1 MPDVH
6 VVGGGVA
13 GLVLARRLARGGAD
27 VVVHEASDRLGGTVA
42 AHEIAGIVMDAG
54 AESFATRG
62 GTVSALIDELGLA
75 GDLVRPEPVSAWL
88 QPARGDAAPLPA
100 TALLG
105 IPGDPRAEDVVA
117 IVGRAGAEAAVAR
130 DASRMTADDPL
141 LAPGARLGPLV
152 RARHGD
158 AVLDLLVAPVVHGV
172 HSLHPDDV
180 PLERVHPRL
189 RAALA
194 ETGSL
199 SGAMSALRAAAP
211 PGSVVAGLRGGVHR
225 LVSALAD
232 DLAAHGGDI
241 RLRSSVDVPAL
252 ERLAGAGGGTVVVAA
267 PDVLPASAPP
277 RRIDLV
283 TLVVDQP
290 ELDAAPRGSGLL
302 VAAGAPVG
310 ARALTHATAKWA
322 WLADAAG
329 GSHVLRL
336 SYDDL
341 PEDPVASARAD
352 AAALLGVA
360 LPVPEGTAHVTWFRP
375 AAAIAPAGITVVG
388 ETAAGSGLAGIIAH
402 AEAAASALAAK

>member
-62 GTVSALIDELGLA
+62 GTVTALIDELGLA
-75 GDLVRPEPVSAWL
+75 GDLVRPEPLSARL
-88 QPARGDAAPLPA
+88 QPARGYAAPLPA

-241 RLRSSVDVPAL
+241 RLRSSVDVAAL
-252 ERLAGAGGGTVVVAA
+252 ERLAAGGTVVVAA
-267 PDVLPASAPP
+267 PDVLPATAPP

-329 GSHVLRL
+329 GRHVLRL

-375 AAAIAPAGITVVG
+375 AAAIAPARITVVG

-402 AEAAASALAAK
+402 AEATASALAAK

>member
-13 GLVLARRLARGGAD
+13 GLVVARRLARGGAD

-62 GTVSALIDELGLA
+62 GTVTALIEELGLA

-105 IPGDPRAEDVVA
+105 IPGDPLADDVVT
-117 IVGRAGAEAAVAR
+117 IVGRAGAEEAVAR
-130 DASRMTADDPL
+130 DAAPMTADDPL
-141 LAPGARLGPLV
+141 LAAGARLGPLV

-180 PLERVHPRL
+180 VLERVHPRL
-189 RAALA
+189 RTALA

-241 RLRSSVDVPAL
+241 RLRSSVDVTAL
-252 ERLAGAGGGTVVVAA
+252 ERLGGIVVVAA
-267 PDVLPASAPP
+267 PDVLPAAAPP

-302 VAAGAPVG
+302 VAAGAPVT
-310 ARALTHATAKWA
+310 ARALTHATAKWE

-329 GSHVLRL
+329 GRHVLRL
-336 SYDDL
+336 SFDDL
-341 PEDPVASARAD
+341 PADPVAAARAD

-360 LPVPEGTAHVTWFRP
+360 LPDPEGAAHVTWFRP
-375 AAAIAPAGITVVG
+375 AAAVAPSGVTVVG

>member
-42 AHEIAGIVMDAG
+42 AHEIAGIVLDAG

-62 GTVSALIDELGLA
+62 GTVTALIDELGLA

-105 IPGDPRAEDVVA
+105 IPGDPLADDVVA
-117 IVGRAGAEAAVAR
+117 IVGRAGAEAAVER
-130 DASRMTADDPL
+130 DAAPMAPDDPL
-141 LAPGARLGPLV
+141 LVPGARLGPLV

-241 RLRSSVDVPAL
+241 RLRSSVDVAAL
-252 ERLAGAGGGTVVVAA
+252 ERLAGAGTVVVAA

-283 TLVVDQP
+283 TLVVDEP

-329 GSHVLRL
+329 GRHVLRL

-341 PEDPVASARAD
+341 PDDPFASARAD
-352 AAALLGVA
+352 AAVLLGVDVPA
-360 LPVPEGTAHVTWFRP
+360 PEGAAHVTWFRP

-402 AEAAASALAAK
+402 AEAAASALATK

>member
-13 GLVLARRLARGGAD
+13 GLVVARRLARGGAD

-42 AHEIAGIVMDAG
+42 SHEIAGIVLDAG

-62 GTVSALIDELGLA
+62 GTVTALIDELGLA

-117 IVGRAGAEAAVAR
+117 IVGRAGAEEAVAR

-152 RARHGD
+152 GARHGD

-241 RLRSSVDVPAL
+241 RLRSSVDVAAL
-252 ERLAGAGGGTVVVAA
+252 ERLAAGGTVVVAA
-267 PDVLPASAPP
+267 PDVLPTSAPP

-329 GSHVLRL
+329 GRHVLRL

-388 ETAAGSGLAGIIAH
+388 ETAAGSGLAGIITH
-402 AEAAASALAAK
+402 AEAAASALATK

>member
-13 GLVLARRLARGGAD
+13 GLVLARRLTRGGAD

-42 AHEIAGIVMDAG
+42 SHEIAGIVLDAG

-62 GTVSALIDELGLA
+62 GTVTGLIDELGLA
-75 GDLVRPEPVSAWL
+75 DDLVRPEPVSAWL

-105 IPGDPRAEDVVA
+105 IPGDPLADDVVA
-117 IVGRAGAEAAVAR
+117 IVGRGGAEEAVAR
-130 DASRMTADDPL
+130 DASPMTAEDPL
-141 LAPGARLGPLV
+141 LAAGATLGPLV
-152 RARHGD
+152 RARQGD

-180 PLERVHPRL
+180 ILERVHPRL

-241 RLRSSVDVPAL
+241 RLRSSVDVTAL
-252 ERLAGAGGGTVVVAA
+252 ERLGGTVVVAA
-267 PDVLPASAPP
+267 PDVLPAAAPP

-290 ELDAAPRGSGLL
+290 ELDAAPRGSGML

-329 GSHVLRL
+329 GRHVLRL

-341 PEDPVASARAD
+341 PDDPFAAARAD
-352 AAALLGVA
+352 AALLLGVA
-360 LPVPEGTAHVTWFRP
+360 LPEPEGAAHVTWFRP

-402 AEAAASALAAK
+402 AEAAASALATK